1 MAQALS
7 QPGGVPPPPLAP
19 SPIPPTPSRG
29 DELPTNNLNSYVRA
43 KLSKGEVI
51 NYSDCARALGTCQL
65 AWSDQPASVISLQN
79 IRSPPPA
86 VTVALDILSYPYQ

>member
-7 QPGGVPPPPLAP
+7 QPGGVPAPSLAP

-51 NYSDCARALGTCQL
+51 NYSDCARALGTFQL
-65 AWSDQPASVISLQN
+65 AWSDQPAPVISQIEFKLSVEQCLLD
-79 IRSPPPA
+79 
-86 VTVALDILSYPYQ
+86 TVLVFK